1 MIVIGVDFHPELQQI
16 ALVDT
21 DSGELEERRPPALG
35 CHRQFLELNL
45 GLQREI
51 GIGGIWQP
59 EPPIEYQLKSLG
71 SFGFDVRNPEPECRL
86 LCRCH
91 FVFHKRAHSVR

>member
-35 CHRQFLELNL
+35 CHRQFLELNR

-51 GIGGIWQP
+51 GIG
-59 EPPIEYQLKSLG
+59 YLAT
-71 SFGFDVRNPEPECRL
+71 RT
-86 LCRCH
+86 
-91 FVFHKRAHSVR
+91 AHRIPTEIARELWL